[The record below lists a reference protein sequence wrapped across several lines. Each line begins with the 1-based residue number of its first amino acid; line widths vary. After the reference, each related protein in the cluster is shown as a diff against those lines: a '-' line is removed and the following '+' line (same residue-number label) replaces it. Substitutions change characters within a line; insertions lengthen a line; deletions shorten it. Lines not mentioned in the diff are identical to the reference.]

1 MNYNKIILILD
12 FLNIAANLKTIPRQG
27 WIDKLSIKNPESVAD
42 HTYSM
47 AIMGMILSDSQKFN
61 TEKILKMILLHDLAE
76 SITGDL
82 TPEQKSTQKIVLE
95 DKTFEKILK
104 HLPENLQ
111 KQYHQLWNE
120 YQKNDSKE
128 ANFVHQIDKLE
139 MVLQAKIYSKQNKS
153 LEGLQTFFDS
163 AQKKISD
170 PNVLKLFN
178 QLLEK

>member
-1 MNYNKIILILD
+1 MVQ
-12 FLNIAANLKTIPRQG
+12 RQG
-27 WIDKLSIKNPESVAD
+27 WIDKLSIKNSESVAD

-47 AIMGMILSDSQKFN
+47 AIIGMILSDSQKYN

-76 SITGDL
+76 SITGDF
-82 TPEQKSTQKIVLE
+82 TPEQKSKEKIILE

-104 HLPENLQ
+104 CLPENLQ
-111 KQYHQLWNE
+111 KQYCHLWEE

-139 MVLQAKIYSKQNKS
+139 MTLQAKIYSEQNKS
-153 LEGLQTFFDS
+153 LEELRTFFDS
-163 AQKKISD
+163 AQKEISEPSILKI
-170 PNVLKLFN
+170 FN

>member
-1 MNYNKIILILD
+1 LILD

-47 AIMGMILSDSQKFN
+47 AIIGMILSDSQKYN

-76 SITGDL
+76 SITGDF
-82 TPEQKSTQKIVLE
+82 TPEQKSKEKIILE

-111 KQYHQLWNE
+111 KQYHHIWKE
-120 YQKNDSKE
+120 YKKNDSKE
-128 ANFVHQIDKLE
+128 ANFVHQIDKFE
-139 MVLQAKIYSKQNKS
+139 MALQAKIYSEQNKS
-153 LEGLQTFFDS
+153 LEELQTFFDS
-163 AQKKISD
+163 AQNEISD
-170 PNVLKLFN
+170 PNILKLFN
-178 QLLEK
+178 QLSEK

>member
-1 MNYNKIILILD
+1 MNNNKTILILD
-12 FLNIAANLKTIPRQG
+12 FLNIAVNLKTVSRQG
-27 WIDKLSIKNPESVAD
+27 WIDKLSIKYPESVAD

-47 AIMGMILSDSQKFN
+47 AIIGMILSDSQKFN

-82 TPEQKSTQKIVLE
+82 TPDQKSKQTIIME
-95 DKTFEKILK
+95 NTTFKKILK

-111 KQYHQLWNE
+111 RQYLQIWNE

-128 ANFVHQIDKLE
+128 AIFVHQIDKLE
-139 MVLQAKIYSKQNKS
+139 MALQAKIYSKQNNS
-153 LEGLQTFFDS
+153 PEELQTFFDS
-163 AQKKISD
+163 AQKEIND